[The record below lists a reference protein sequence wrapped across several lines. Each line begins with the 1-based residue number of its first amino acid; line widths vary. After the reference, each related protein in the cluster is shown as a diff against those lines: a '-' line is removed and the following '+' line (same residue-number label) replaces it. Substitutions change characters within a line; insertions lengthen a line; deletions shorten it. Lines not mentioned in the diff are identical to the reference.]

1 MKLACSDSF
10 HQGYS
15 RASELNNVEKV
26 VKHDD
31 GEVFD
36 IELAESILKANEDL
50 AAKNRELLQR
60 HGIKSIDIMGSIGS
74 GKTSLIECIVQRLK
88 GRCRI
93 AVLNGDLTTTI
104 DADRV
109 AKHGVKVIQ
118 INTGKECHLDAN
130 LVAKAF
136 DEMRLD
142 QLDLLLIENVG
153 NLICPGEFRLGADK
167 RLVVISVTEG
177 PYMVL
182 KHPFIFMEAD
192 AVVINKLD
200 LAEAMGVEFE
210 KLRDDVRKINPSARV
225 VGTSCRNDL
234 GIEKVIQAL
243 QIGD

>member
-1 MKLACSDSF
+1 LSHA
-10 HQGYS
+10 
-15 RASELNNVEKV
+15 EKV
-26 VKHDD
+26 VKHDE

-36 IELAESILKANEDL
+36 IELEESILKANEDL
-50 AAKNRELLQR
+50 AAKNSELLQR
-60 HGIKSIDIMGSIGS
+60 HGVKAIDIMGSIGS
-74 GKTSLIECIVQRLK
+74 GKTSLIECMVQRLK
-88 GRCRI
+88 GRHRI

-130 LVAKAF
+130 LVAKALE
-136 DEMRLD
+136 EMRLD
-142 QLDLLLIENVG
+142 KLDLLLIENVG

-192 AVVINKLD
+192 VVVINKLD

-210 KLRDDVRKINPSARV
+210 KLRGDVSKINPRARA

-234 GIEKVIQAL
+234 GIDKVIQAL